1 MNKKKIFAVVL
12 LCFIL
17 VGGIYY
23 FITDSIENQKK
34 KEIQQKEQSLNNDK
48 KSDTS
53 NEFYSLYDN
62 ISNMTFISQ
71 DGIETSLNEFK
82 GKNVIITYWDSEF
95 DDSKEQILKAE
106 EFKKVAEEYDNTE
119 YILAHRSDENN
130 KKVVENAVNYIKD
143 NNIDAKLFFDNN
155 MSVHSK
161 LKLRRVPAT
170 FAINKEGKL
179 ASLKEGLILDTNS
192 MKAFINKVIELPSY
206 ATEKFVRENMINDD
220 GGINITVKNYE
231 NNSDEI
237 ILSESQGI
245 MIEYANI
252 TEEEELFNSTLNYI
266 NKYMKNDKLISWK
279 VENGEASRVNA
290 VIDDLRVY
298 DALYHGVEKFGV
310 KKSDLKEYRKSIY
323 KYNVE
328 DNKLVDCYDFS
339 NNQKSQRLTL
349 CFGDFN
355 TLGEL
360 WAENWRFKKV
370 YNNTLEIVKNG
381 YINDNFPLYYSWYN
395 YSDRQYEKDDLNI
408 SEALVTI
415 LHLSE
420 IGEEK
425 PETILWLKEQV
436 KNGTLYGKYTVE
448 GKVVEGYEY
457 ESTAAYALA
466 ALVGKEVNDT
476 ELINDAISKM
486 ERMRIDDL
494 SSKYYGA
501 FGNSDGSGI
510 YSFDQCMAL
519 LAYAELEKDY

>member
-12 LCFIL
+12 SCFVF

-23 FITDSIENQKK
+23 FITESIENQKK
-34 KEIQQKEQSLNNDK
+34 KEIKQKEQSFNNDENV
-48 KSDTS
+48 DIS
-53 NEFYSLYDN
+53 NEFYTLYHN
-62 ISNMTFISQ
+62 VSNMTFISKY
-71 DGIETSLNEFK
+71 GIQISLEDFK

-106 EFKKVAEEYDNTE
+106 EFKKISEEYDNTE
-119 YILAHRSDENN
+119 YILVHRSDDNN
-130 KKVVENAVNYIKD
+130 NQVMKNALKYIED
-143 NNIDAKLFFDNN
+143 NNIDVNLFFDSN
-155 MSVHSK
+155 MSLHSK
-161 LKLRRVPAT
+161 LRLKSVPAT

-192 MKAFINKVIELPSY
+192 MKAFINNVIESPSY
-206 ATEKFVRENMINDD
+206 ATEKFVRENMINND
-220 GGINITVKNYE
+220 GGINITIKNDE

-252 TEEEELFNSTLNYI
+252 TGEEELFNSTLNYI
-266 NKYMKNDKLISWK
+266 NNYMKNDRLISWK

-310 KKSDLKEYRKSIY
+310 KEKDLKEYRESIY

-328 DNKLVDCYDFS
+328 NNNLVDCYDFS

-355 TLGEL
+355 ALGEL

-395 YSDRQYEKDDLNI
+395 YADGQYEKDDLNI

-425 PETILWLKEQV
+425 PETIWWLKDQV
-436 KNGTLYGKYTVE
+436 KNGTLYGRYTVD
-448 GKVVEGYEY
+448 GKVTEGYEY

-466 ALVGKEVNDT
+466 ALIGKEVNDT

-486 ERMRIDDL
+486 ERMRINDL
-494 SSKYYGA
+494 SSEYYGA
-501 FGNSDGSGI
+501 FGNLDGSGI

-519 LAYAELEKDY
+519 LAYGELEKSY